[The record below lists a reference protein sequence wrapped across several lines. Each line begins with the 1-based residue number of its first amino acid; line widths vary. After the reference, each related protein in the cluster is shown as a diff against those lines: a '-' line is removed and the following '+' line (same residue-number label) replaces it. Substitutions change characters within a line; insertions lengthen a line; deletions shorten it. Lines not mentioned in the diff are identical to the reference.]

1 MEGGGDNFQGEGLD
15 FSRTLTPWSLHT
27 GAPCTPLPTH
37 DAHEVRWLDE
47 IFSIRARMKVCVTPP
62 HFPPDPTERLL
73 SPRTASTPRTQ
84 KAADGGQKSLESKDE
99 SEWTKQR
106 KNCKIP
112 EREQPTHN
120 RVNAHWCGNNSPSTV
135 HFSPENRPHN
145 KLTRQN
151 TSWSQ
156 NPA

>member
-1 MEGGGDNFQGEGLD
+1 MAVSGGNLQSQPDFGQCGGKWVEGGGDNFQGEGLD

-47 IFSIRARMKVCVTPP
+47 IFSIWTSIEVCVTPP

-84 KAADGGQKSLESKDE
+84 KAADGGQNPLETSE
-99 SEWTKQR
+99 HSEWTKQSQNEIKCR
-106 KNCKIP
+106 S
-112 EREQPTHN
+112 
-120 RVNAHWCGNNSPSTV
+120 GNNQLDRSKYIGAGTIS
-135 HFSPENRPHN
+135 N
-145 KLTRQN
+145 
-151 TSWSQ
+151 
-156 NPA
+156 